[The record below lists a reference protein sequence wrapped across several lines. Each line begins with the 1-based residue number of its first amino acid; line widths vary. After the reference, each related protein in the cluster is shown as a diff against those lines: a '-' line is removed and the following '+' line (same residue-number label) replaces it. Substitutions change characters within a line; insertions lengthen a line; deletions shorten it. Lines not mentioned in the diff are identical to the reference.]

1 MKAFNTA
8 HGEKLLLVSCGIL
21 KKEISFLIQ
30 KNNWPVES
38 HFLNSSLHID
48 FEKLSGSLNAAL
60 SKYKNR
66 ETIVFYGACH
76 PLMERIL
83 ENSKT
88 IRSQGQNCAEM
99 LLGKTLF
106 NEELS
111 KGAYFLL
118 EDWAHRWDEILEKT
132 FGSNPGVIKEIF
144 RGDRAYLL
152 ALRTPCS
159 GNFESGAQHAAKT
172 VGLPLR
178 WRDVS
183 LDQLESVLNCI
194 ISTKLGNQ

>member
-1 MKAFNTA
+1 MKPENTTQNN
-8 HGEKLLLVSCGIL
+8 KLVLISFGIL
-21 KKEISFLIQ
+21 KKEIAFLIR
-30 KNNWPVES
+30 KNNWPVEPY
-38 HFLNSSLHID
+38 FLNSSLHID
-48 FEKLSGSLNAAL
+48 FEKLSGSLYAAL

-118 EDWAHRWDEILEKT
+118 EDWARRWDDILEKT

-144 RGDRAYLL
+144 RGDRTYLL

-159 GNFESGAQHAAKT
+159 GNFESGAQHVAET

-183 LDQLESVLNCI
+183 LDHLESVLKQTI
-194 ISTKLGNQ
+194 FLKLGNR